1 MVASREPLPAFR
13 LDGVTVRFEID
24 ATYEVVRTQ
33 LTQNVVAVVEGR
45 DRALKDRYIAFGAHY
60 DHVGY
65 AEGEITGTDGTARR
79 PGAPGVVTRGAEPDR
94 IWNGADDDGSGTVAL
109 LALARAF
116 TKGPRPRRS
125 VLLVW
130 HTGEERGLLGSRYF
144 ADYPTVP
151 LDRIDAQLN
160 VDMIGRN
167 HDNRPGEADTVY
179 PVGSDRISSD
189 LDAELQAANRALR
202 RPLTLDYTLNAPAD
216 PEQIYYR
223 SDHYSYAAKGI
234 PIVFFTTNLHPDYH
248 ANTDEVSKIE
258 FDKLWRVTGLIYETG
273 LRLANRR
280 TPLTRDRLGP
290 RTTSVVKPGR
300 AGV

>member
-1 MVASREPLPAFR
+1 M
-13 LDGVTVRFEID
+13 
-24 ATYEVVRTQ
+24 RTQ

-45 DRALKDRYIAFGAHY
+45 DRVLKDRYIAFGAHY

-65 AEGEITGTDGTARR
+65 AEGEVTGTEGTVRR
-79 PGAPGVVTRGAEPDR
+79 AGAPGVVTRGAEHDR

-116 TKGPRPRRS
+116 AKGPRPRRS
-125 VLLVW
+125 MLFVW
-130 HTGEERGLLGSRYF
+130 HSGEERGLLGSRYF

-167 HDNRPGEADTVY
+167 RDDRPAEADTVY
-179 PVGSDRISSD
+179 PVGSDRVSSD
-189 LDAELQAANRALR
+189 LDAVLQAANGSLR
-202 RPLTLDYTLNAPAD
+202 RPLTLNYTLNDSAD

-248 ANTDEVSKIE
+248 ANTDGVEKIE
-258 FDKLWRVTGLIYETG
+258 FEKLWRVTGLIYETG
-273 LRLANRR
+273 VRLANRQE
-280 TPLTRDRLGP
+280 PLTRDRRGP
-290 RTTSVVKPGR
+290 RAVGVVAPAR